1 MKTVLITGINGFLGS
16 HLAKRLHKKYNVIGL
31 EYSLDN
37 LRRLYGYSFPVY
49 LSDNDSIKKVFSNY
63 KIDIVIHMATF
74 YGKNNE
80 EIQLLLNSNLLMPF
94 SLLDYAI
101 KNKSEVFINT
111 DTALGRYVS
120 AYSLTKKQFHDWL
133 FFRKNEIKTINMQ
146 LEHFYGPGCAQTNF
160 ITSMIQKLRSNETK
174 IDLTAGEQKRDFIY
188 YEDVIDA
195 YELIIGKY
203 DQIVD
208 NYSHFEVGSGELI
221 SIRDIMLMLK
231 ELTKSKTILNFGAIP
246 YRENELMNSSPN
258 LESIY
263 NLGWKSKTN
272 LESGIKILIE
282 KIS

>member
-188 YEDVIDA
+188 FDDVIDA
-195 YELIIGKY
+195 YELVIDSYQKF
-203 DQIVD
+203 DE
-208 NYSHFEVGSGELI
+208 NYNHFEIGSDEII
-221 SIRDIMLMLK
+221 SIK
-231 ELTKSKTILNFGAIP
+231 ELMILLKGLIKSDTILNFGAIP
-246 YRENELMNSSPN
+246 YRDNEVMNSSSN
-258 LESIY
+258 LKSITK
-263 NLGWKSKTN
+263 LGWKAKTK
-272 LESGIKILIE
+272 IKKGLQKTIGAL
-282 KIS
+282 